1 MNASFEWEINEI
13 VSVVIRMTKMEAD
26 AYIAAFDEGS
36 STSPSAADSREIAR
50 PVVLALKEA
59 LT

>member
-1 MNASFEWEINEI
+1 MNANYEWEINEV
-13 VSVVIRMTKMEAD
+13 VSVVIRMTRAEAD
-26 AYIAAFDEGS
+26 AYVAAFDEAS

-50 PVVLALKEA
+50 PVVVALKEA